1 MVAFAT
7 SNPGPITPA
16 SSIPI
21 VESTIQTILDGT
33 EISTPGLTECPP
45 NQLVIITH
53 AGDCVGVHTPFTC
66 PDGVLAPTAEQ
77 CSTPMI

>member
-1 MVAFAT
+1 MECT
-7 SNPGPITPA
+7 NP
-16 SSIPI
+16 
-21 VESTIQTILDGT
+21 
-33 EISTPGLTECPP
+33 PGLTECPP

-53 AGDCVGVHTPFTC
+53 AGDCVGVHTPVTC

>member
-1 MVAFAT
+1 MECT
-7 SNPGPITPA
+7 NP
-16 SSIPI
+16 
-21 VESTIQTILDGT
+21 
-33 EISTPGLTECPP
+33 PGLTECPP